1 MASYFNPSKICIQG
15 VMNPENG
22 KLMFKQEYLYLA
34 ILSKSEMPVKI
45 RITTK
50 FKLEQVKKA
59 LIRR

>member
-1 MASYFNPSKICIQG
+1 
-15 VMNPENG
+15 MNPENG